1 MSLSFLDGLNEE
13 QLKYARIIGERA
25 KAIGVDPALAIS
37 IAYQESRLN
46 PNVKDSSAG
55 AMGIMQVMPST
66 AAGLNVDKDSLK
78 NIDANINVG
87 LKVLK
92 LAIQSGGGDPVK
104 AAIAYNAGPGVLKG
118 YENNERDL
126 PEETRNYISNLHR
139 YGTFG
144 DRPLPMSVSADVAAP
159 PESAA
164 SAPPPGPVARAK
176 EVIGQGIQE
185 LGLSPGEAGAIGGLG
200 VGAMERKGMGPAS
213 IMEKGMAGARQALPP
228 TPPGAL
234 PGAPSG
240 LFGGTPGTTPGPT
253 PSTPGF
259 APSTPGVTPSGPL
272 DAGRMARGQTGVMPY
287 NYGKAAGLTDIEAG
301 RALDMTKQ
309 AGGVHDLTTQR
320 REALQ
325 RIQSMFPGEAYIEN
339 PRYGGLM
346 TPDQGA
352 GGGPRAS
359 FVERAPE
366 VAPGQPPQPKQLAP
380 VPPRQP
386 IPTTP
391 KPVGALDEV
400 TQMLRNMAE
409 KGLQV
414 SRGVGGFARAL
425 PMVSY
430 PLAGYAVGSELG
442 NISEE
447 LQKERPDYADVVL
460 GGAGALGTALSMHP
474 LTAPVGVPM
483 AIGAPAIRYLR
494 GKREPVGPVPSE
506 RQIPG
511 LLPIEKS
518 YPYPESGFTL
528 P

>member
-1 MSLSFLDGLNEE
+1 MSLSFLDGLNDE

-66 AAGLNVDKDSLK
+66 AAGLNVDKDALK
-78 NIDANINVG
+78 SIDANINVG

-92 LAIQSGGGDPVK
+92 LALNSAGGDPVK
-104 AAIAYNAGPGVLKG
+104 AAIAYNAGPGTLKS

-126 PEETRNYISNLHR
+126 PQETRNYISSLHQ

-144 DRPLPMSVSADVAAP
+144 DRPLPMSVSADVASP
-159 PESAA
+159 PENAA

-176 EVIGQGIQE
+176 EVIGQGIDE
-185 LGLSPGEAGAIGGLG
+185 LGLSPGEVGGL
-200 VGAMERKGMGPAS
+200 VGGGIGLMERKGMGPAS

-228 TPPGAL
+228 PPAGAL
-234 PGAPSG
+234 PSAPSG
-240 LFGGTPGTTPGPT
+240 LFGGTPGTTPGTSPGT
-253 PSTPGF
+253 PM
-259 APSTPGVTPSGPL
+259 ATPSGPL

-309 AGGVHDLTTQR
+309 TGGVHDLTTQR

-325 RIQSMFPGEAYIEN
+325 RLQSMFPGERYIEN
-339 PRYGGLM
+339 PRYGGIM

-366 VAPGQPPQPKQLAP
+366 VSPGQPPQPKQLAP
-380 VPPRQP
+380 VPLRQP
-386 IPTTP
+386 IPTGP
-391 KPVGALDEV
+391 KPMGALEEV

-425 PMVSY
+425 PMASY

-447 LQKERPDYADVVL
+447 LQKDRPDYADIVL

-483 AIGAPAIRYLR
+483 AIGAPAVRYLR
-494 GKREPVGPVPSE
+494 GKREPIGPVPSE

-511 LLPIEKS
+511 LLPIEKG